1 MTRKKRLAKRRD
13 LNEAA
18 RRALTNFAKGRAE
31 WKTFQGFAYVRSKD
45 WAFK

>member
-18 RRALTNFAKGRAE
+18 RRALTNFAKERVE
-31 WKTFQGFAYVRSKD
+31 WKTFQGFKYVRTKD
-45 WAFK
+45 WSLK